1 MHSVLHMNIKN
12 FLTKKISLMRQL
24 KKRDPFDDR
33 REMKSAFISKRDQAF
48 VVPVQRI
55 PGMCS

>member
-1 MHSVLHMNIKN
+1 
-12 FLTKKISLMRQL
+12 MRQL
-24 KKRDPFDDR
+24 RKRDPFDDR
-33 REMKSAFISKRDQAF
+33 PEMKSAFISKRDQAF

>member
-1 MHSVLHMNIKN
+1 MNIKN

-24 KKRDPFDDR
+24 RKRDPFDDR
-33 REMKSAFISKRDQAF
+33 REMKSAFTCISKRDQAF

>member
-1 MHSVLHMNIKN
+1 
-12 FLTKKISLMRQL
+12 MRQL
-24 KKRDPFDDR
+24 RKRDPFDDR
-33 REMKSAFISKRDQAF
+33 RKMKSAFISKRDQAF

>member
-1 MHSVLHMNIKN
+1 MNIKN

-24 KKRDPFDDR
+24 RKRDPFDDR
-33 REMKSAFISKRDQAF
+33 REMKSAFSISKRDQAF
-48 VVPVQRI
+48 VVPIQRI

>member
-1 MHSVLHMNIKN
+1 MNIKN
-12 FLTKKISLMRQL
+12 FLTKKSSLMRQL
-24 KKRDPFDDR
+24 RKRDPFDDR
-33 REMKSAFISKRDQAF
+33 REMKSAFISKRDQAI